1 MVPMKGKRWLEDAF
15 VRYPVATAAAAAAAC
30 VAVWRNGDEE
40 RVMAAFLLVPLALA
54 ANFAWTW
61 WNERRGRSRSPRH
74 RAGLAALAALAAWAH
89 FGWLAAA
96 FRNHDSPDW
105 PLVQYAL
112 VFAAA
117 ALLASAAGGG
127 PWRRSFWR
135 LVLAA
140 TAGVFFAGV
149 AVAGLMLA
157 GGCAQAL
164 FGWRT
169 WEMAAFVLGCCAAG
183 PAAAAAFGPR
193 PDGSGARIPRWA
205 AAAFRWGLLPLCA
218 AYAVL
223 LLAHLGR
230 FAVRGQWPDGM
241 VALPILSYCAAGWAV
256 WALGSETPPDRLRR
270 RERLFRRAFPFLS
283 AALAAVLAA
292 AVSLRVGAYGVT
304 VPRALG
310 FWAAAL
316 LAAAGLWAGFA
327 PPAGPAPRRFRAT
340 ARRLAVAVALAA
352 LAAAWGGP
360 LSAGRLAERSQWK
373 RFWLCADRMLAENAA
388 PRDRQAAWEEG
399 KREMD
404 RLWHLRRM
412 FGTDA
417 CRKRFRAGLAARGLD
432 GRRDLVD
439 AGDLLACLHGRDE
452 PKLPEREWALER
464 RGKDASAAGW
474 ERLHWRREWRKN
486 FHGEPPWVYRG
497 AAKTIGLS
505 GLPFAFDDAAGPVE
519 GPSETP
525 LAGAAWKAFGEAAL
539 AAIEA
544 KFGPPDPRRPF
555 RQVPAEPEELVFVF
569 TLGGREY
576 AVLFDWLYFAEG
588 RLSRT
593 GILGVMERAA
603 GKEDAP

>member
-1 MVPMKGKRWLEDAF
+1 MQGKRWLENAF
-15 VRYPVATAAAAAAAC
+15 ARYPVATAAAAAAVCTAF
-30 VAVWRNGDEE
+30 WRHAGEAL
-40 RVMAAFLLVPLALA
+40 VMEVFLLVPLAVL

-61 WNERRGRSRSPRH
+61 WNERRWQRRGPRH
-74 RAGLAALAALAAWAH
+74 WAGLAALAALAAWAH
-89 FGWLAAA
+89 FGWLGGC
-96 FRNHDSPDW
+96 FRNQIPGDW

-112 VFAAA
+112 VLAAA
-117 ALLASAAGGG
+117 GLLASAAGGG

-140 TAGVFFAGV
+140 AAGVFFAGV

-157 GGCAQAL
+157 GGCAQTL
-164 FGWRT
+164 FGWRD
-169 WEMAAFVLGCCAAG
+169 WEMPAFVLGCCVAG

-241 VALPILSYCAAGWAV
+241 VAWPILSCCAAGWAV
-256 WALGSETPPDRLRR
+256 WALGSETPPGRLRR
-270 RERLFRRAFPFLS
+270 RERLFHRAFPFLS
-283 AALAAVLAA
+283 AALSVVLAA

-304 VPRALG
+304 VARALG
-310 FWAAAL
+310 FWAAAV

-327 PPAGPAPRRFRAT
+327 PPAGTAPRPFRAT

-352 LAAAWGGP
+352 FAAAWGGP
-360 LSAGRLAERSQWK
+360 LSAGRLAERSQWN
-373 RFWLCADRMLAENAA
+373 RFWCFADRMLAENAA

-399 KREMD
+399 KRERD
-404 RLWHLRRM
+404 RLWHLRKT

-432 GRRDLVD
+432 RRPDLVD
-439 AGDLLACLHGRDE
+439 AGDLLGCLFVQDE

-464 RGKDASAAGW
+464 RGKEASAADW
-474 ERLHWRREWRKN
+474 ERLHWRREWRKKTY
-486 FHGEPPWVYRG
+486 GEPPWSYRG
-497 AAKTIGLS
+497 ASPALALS
-505 GLPFAFDDAAGPVE
+505 LAGLPFDFDDGAGPVE
-519 GPSETP
+519 PGPSKTP
-525 LAGAAWKAFGEAAL
+525 LAGTEWNAFRDAAL
-539 AAIEA
+539 AGIEA
-544 KFGPPDPRRPF
+544 KFGPPDPHRPF
-555 RQVPAEPEELVFVF
+555 QRVPAEPEELVFVF
-569 TLGGREY
+569 SLGGREY

-593 GILGVMERAA
+593 GILGVLERAA
-603 GKEDAP
+603 GKESAP